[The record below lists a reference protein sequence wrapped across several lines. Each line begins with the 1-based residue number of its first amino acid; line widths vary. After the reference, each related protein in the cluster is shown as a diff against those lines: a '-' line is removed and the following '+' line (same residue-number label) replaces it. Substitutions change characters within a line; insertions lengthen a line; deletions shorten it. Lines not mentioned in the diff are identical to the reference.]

1 MIALI
6 AVTHATEE
14 PPVPTEQ
21 TSQQL
26 ANQQT
31 DPIRL
36 GLEEWVH
43 NLRERIAELTLEND
57 EENAR
62 QPENDR
68 LYGRSRD
75 NDPEKV
81 RKQDRMDRLM
91 NAKRD
96 LYAAEEA
103 LRKKEWA
110 HNLRKRIAELNLEND
125 EENER
130 QRENDR
136 LYGRSRDNYQD
147 KVRKQDRMDRL
158 RNAKRDLYEAEEA
171 LRKFDQAAQSRQ
183 HP

>member
-1 MIALI
+1 MKNINKMAISMIALI

-62 QPENDR
+62 Q
-68 LYGRSRD
+68 
-75 NDPEKV
+75 
-81 RKQDRMDRLM
+81 
-91 NAKRD
+91 
-96 LYAAEEA
+96 
-103 LRKKEWA
+103 
-110 HNLRKRIAELNLEND
+110 
-125 EENER
+125 
-130 QRENDR
+130 RENDR